1 MQCAAKVYE
10 IGLELA
16 AAGQR
21 ELKAAQVSEHQ
32 RMQPAAKL
40 AQESVQVVAATIR
53 PKMFLQQVELGLK
66 QVRGLQSQME
76 APANCTV
83 VRTVERQL
91 FQHHLQKRCKLL

>member
-32 RMQPAAKL
+32 RMQPAAEL
-40 AQESVQVVAATIR
+40 AQESMQVFGATIR
-53 PKMFLQQVELGLK
+53 PKMFLQQVELSLK

-83 VRTVERQL
+83 VQSD
-91 FQHHLQKRCKLL
+91 C